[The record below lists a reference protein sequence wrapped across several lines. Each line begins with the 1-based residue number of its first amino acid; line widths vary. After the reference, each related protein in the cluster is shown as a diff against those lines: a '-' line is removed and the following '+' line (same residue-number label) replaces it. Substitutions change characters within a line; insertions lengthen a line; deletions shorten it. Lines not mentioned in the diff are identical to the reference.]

1 MAATKPLTVAQLQG
15 LIASLPKF
23 CANTVFTLSG
33 QTYTSASL
41 VTLATAVLNAGAAS
55 SAAKASLAAARAA
68 EEKSI
73 AGDGVVVREARDTLA
88 LMFNDVPE
96 TLSAFAIAPRKLPRP
111 LSAEARA
118 AATAKL
124 RATRLARGT
133 TSKEQKAKI
142 SGNVTGVTIVPITSP
157 ASPAP
162 AAATPA
168 APTPATPAT
177 GSGPVTATGTTA
189 AHT

>member
-1 MAATKPLTVAQLQG
+1 M
-15 LIASLPKF
+15 
-23 CANTVFTLSG
+23 
-33 QTYTSASL
+33 
-41 VTLATAVLNAGAAS
+41 TLATAVLNAGAAS

-142 SGNVTGVTIVPITSP
+142 LGERDGGDHRPHHEPRVACACGGNPRGSDTGDAGDGQRSGDRDRHDRG
-157 ASPAP
+157 AHLAP
-162 AAATPA
+162 RP
-168 APTPATPAT
+168 
-177 GSGPVTATGTTA
+177 
-189 AHT
+189 